1 MLVISDTNILSSL
14 AACDALSC
22 LFRLFPDTIIYI
34 PPTVHQELQ
43 IGLENGK
50 RYLNLVLLATHQIQV
65 LHLLELEQQ
74 MIKSLPNKLN
84 RGECEAIALAKNRQA
99 LLLCNDKRA
108 IRYCQEEEIE
118 SINLPYLLR
127 LFWTR
132 KILSKVQVKELIERM
147 EQVENLVLKQ
157 SVYAKIFSE

>member
-1 MLVISDTNILSSL
+1 
-14 AACDALSC
+14 
-22 LFRLFPDTIIYI
+22 
-34 PPTVHQELQ
+34 
-43 IGLENGK
+43 
-50 RYLNLVLLATHQIQV
+50 
-65 LHLLELEQQ
+65 

-108 IRYCQEEEIE
+108 IRYCQQEGIE

-132 KILSKVQVKELIERM
+132 KILSKAQVKHLIERM

-157 SVYAKIFSE
+157 TVYAKIFSE